1 VDGFGSYP
9 NINPPLDS
17 ERSAALGAE
26 YLKKITPLS
35 QGRTFVVDKMPA
47 NFLHAGLIHMML
59 PHARIIHCQ
68 RNPVDT
74 CLSLYSKIFG
84 DEQMFAYDLTE
95 LGQFHLEYE
104 SLTDHWRK
112 VIPAS
117 HFTDV
122 QYESVVDDIGAE
134 ARRLLDFLGLP
145 WDPACLDFYKTKRT
159 VKTASTNQVR
169 QPVYKSSSGRWRK
182 HAAQLQPLL
191 KALGIE
197 DHPEPATKS
206 KTVAKPKSVAKPVT
220 DAPAKKTVK
229 KTVKP
234 AK

>member
-1 VDGFGSYP
+1 MYK
-9 NINPPLDS
+9 
-17 ERSAALGAE
+17 R
-26 YLKKITPLS
+26 
-35 QGRTFVVDKMPA
+35 Q
-47 NFLHAGLIHMML
+47 
-59 PHARIIHCQ
+59 
-68 RNPVDT
+68 
-74 CLSLYSKIFG
+74 
-84 DEQMFAYDLTE
+84 AYDLTE

-122 QYESVVDDIGAE
+122 QYESVVDDIEAE

-197 DHPEPATKS
+197 EHSVSKPEPSSTPAANTKAAT
-206 KTVAKPKSVAKPVT
+206 KPKSAAKPET
-220 DAPAKKTVK
+220 DAPAKKSVK